1 MLILT
6 FLLLSSYLLVCCGN
20 NSKQQQER
28 LEHMLEFPEHIKK
41 LHINIGCN
49 LDPPMPPD
57 DDYSVGVLAVEPVL
71 RTAARIPI
79 HERLFIL
86 VCAIADSPRFQSF
99 HHYNAGGL
107 SSSLS
112 PLTNQGEW
120 WKKYTDVDPR
130 KGFAARKNPDF
141 EEAKNVHQHTM
152 SVVSVMSL
160 KMLLH
165 AIPPH
170 IEITGLHTDMQGYD
184 FLAIKSAAKSIHRVK
199 NLQTEVHIKDKPYQ
213 GVSNDYDT
221 DWVPYMKQMGYNL
234 TKLHGGGK
242 EADAFWERL

>member
-1 MLILT
+1 MILPIFF
-6 FLLLSSYLLVCCGN
+6 FLLLSRCVFVCSGN
-20 NSKQQQER
+20 ASTQQ
-28 LEHMLEFPEHIKK
+28 EHMLEFPEHIKK

-57 DDYSVGVLAVEPVL
+57 DDFSAGVLAVEPVL

-79 HERLFIL
+79 HERLYVL

-130 KGFAARKNPDF
+130 KGFAARRNPG
-141 EEAKNVHQHTM
+141 T
-152 SVVSVMSL
+152 
-160 KMLLH
+160 
-165 AIPPH
+165 
-170 IEITGLHTDMQGYD
+170 
-184 FLAIKSAAKSIHRVK
+184 
-199 NLQTEVHIKDKPYQ
+199 
-213 GVSNDYDT
+213 
-221 DWVPYMKQMGYNL
+221 YMC
-234 TKLHGGGK
+234 
-242 EADAFWERL
+242 AV